1 MTLGKGIG
9 GGFPLSAMLAR
20 EDLDIFAPGDQG
32 GTYTGQPLAMAAGLA
47 VLNEILEKNIP
58 AHVEKMGEKIQNRL
72 ADLCTTHAI
81 TNVRG
86 MGLLIA
92 FDLERTSGTDL
103 VSACLKD
110 GLIINAPKPKSVR
123 LMPPLVVTESEID
136 RFFDIMIPHLPR
148 R

>member
-1 MTLGKGIG
+1 M
-9 GGFPLSAMLAR
+9 
-20 EDLDIFAPGDQG
+20 
-32 GTYTGQPLAMAAGLA
+32 
-47 VLNEILEKNIP
+47 VLL
-58 AHVEKMGEKIQNRL
+58 VLFFWEKMGEKIQNRL